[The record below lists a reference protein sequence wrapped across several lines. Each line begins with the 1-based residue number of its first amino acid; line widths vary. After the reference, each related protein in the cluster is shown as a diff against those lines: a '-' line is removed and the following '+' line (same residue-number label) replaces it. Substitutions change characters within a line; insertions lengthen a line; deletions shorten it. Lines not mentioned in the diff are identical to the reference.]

1 MVFEKIKALIATQL
15 SLDASTI
22 TLDTSFKEDLGLDSL
37 DALELVMEV
46 EKTFQINISDATLQN
61 FKTVQDIVFYIT
73 KNTP

>member
-1 MVFEKIKALIATQL
+1 MVLEKIKALIATQL
-15 SLDASTI
+15 SLDTSTI
-22 TLDTSFKEDLGLDSL
+22 TLDTRFREDLGLDSL

>member
-1 MVFEKIKALIATQL
+1 MVFEKIKALISTQL
-15 SLDASTI
+15 SLDTSTI
-22 TLDTSFKEDLGLDSL
+22 TLDTRFKEDLGLDSL

-46 EKTFQINISDATLQN
+46 EKTFQINISDVILQN

>member
-22 TLDTSFKEDLGLDSL
+22 TLDTRFKEDLGLDSL

>member
-22 TLDTSFKEDLGLDSL
+22 TLDTCFKEDLGLDSL

>member
-22 TLDTSFKEDLGLDSL
+22 TLDTRFKEDLGLDSL

-46 EKTFQINISDATLQN
+46 ERTFQINISDATLQN

>member
-1 MVFEKIKALIATQL
+1 MVFEKIKDLIATQL

-22 TLDTSFKEDLGLDSL
+22 TLDTRFKEDLGLDSL